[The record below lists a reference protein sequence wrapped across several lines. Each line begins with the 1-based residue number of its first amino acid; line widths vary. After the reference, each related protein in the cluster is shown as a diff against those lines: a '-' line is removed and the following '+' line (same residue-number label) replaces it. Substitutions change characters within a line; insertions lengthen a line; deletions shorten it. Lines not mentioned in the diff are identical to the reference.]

1 MHHAMS
7 SSDQT
12 VVLKLACYPAQERG
26 ECIVM
31 GGAFYQIFIREGRSC
46 VVRCNEMYPVSYAV
60 EFTVADEALAA
71 RPRMPFKER
80 ELETG

>member
-7 SSDQT
+7 SADQA
-12 VVLKLACYPAQERG
+12 VVLKLAFYPVQERG

-31 GGAFYQIFIREGRSC
+31 GGASCQIFIRQGRSC
-46 VVRCNEMYPVSYAV
+46 VVSCNEMYPVSYAV

-71 RPRMPFKER
+71 RSRIAFEER